1 LVQKSLKTELRLKSY
16 KVLKLEGLKRKI
28 LELETDFLLNQGLNH
43 NLLQAQG
50 VLCKIVGLIRV
61 HGLWTAEGC
70 LVHGSTVGLTGASGR
85 SAPELGIA
93 ATPGHGGLPRR
104 HRRQEGGV
112 GSLAVGSPWAE
123 KRRGGLVAVESRA
136 LRRHLVCEV
145 LG

>member
-70 LVHGSTVGLTGASGR
+70 LVHGSTVGLTVASGHSGAR
-85 SAPELGIA
+85 RLVAEAPEARGWRGD
-93 ATPGHGGLPRR
+93 PGGGLTL
-104 HRRQEGGV
+104 GGE
-112 GSLAVGSPWAE
+112 AARWAS
-123 KRRGGLVAVESRA
+123 GGGE
-136 LRRHLVCEV
+136 
-145 LG
+145 